1 MYEHKVKLLACA
13 PTSPATLFEAAE
25 SKGVSDE
32 EFAWD
37 RAASRLAEMSTQE
50 YVEAPWRP
58 KSGAWLLEQARVTEV
73 VPPDV
78 LRGLWQRYDAD
89 HNGVLD
95 EQELEELLADLNQ
108 MRRGHRNVPREQLD
122 SAWEMLTNKGKRGSP
137 AVWSLYREGH
147 TGGAIPSSSRRGD
160 AFITFEC
167 FIKYGNQA
175 FSACMTLG

>member
-1 MYEHKVKLLACA
+1 MTIERVDLMRRFITFIDVMYEHKVKLLACA
-13 PTSPATLFEAAE
+13 PTSPATLFEAAG

-89 HNGVLD
+89 HNGAIAGAELD
-95 EQELEELLADLNQ
+95 AVITWAWKAMRPMGSVAPLSESMRLMLRRELLGFVCTIHPLIACTI
-108 MRRGHRNVPREQLD
+108 H
-122 SAWEMLTNKGKRGSP
+122 
-137 AVWSLYREGH
+137 
-147 TGGAIPSSSRRGD
+147 PSR
-160 AFITFEC
+160 
-167 FIKYGNQA
+167 
-175 FSACMTLG
+175 ACG